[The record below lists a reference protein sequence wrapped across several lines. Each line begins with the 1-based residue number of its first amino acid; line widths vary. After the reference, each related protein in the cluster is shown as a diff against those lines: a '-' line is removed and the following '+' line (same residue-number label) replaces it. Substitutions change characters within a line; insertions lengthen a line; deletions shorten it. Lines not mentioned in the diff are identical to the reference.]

1 MFYAIID
8 IVFID
13 ILYMNP
19 INDTIV
25 KDTLKKIKE
34 LYSKKG
40 YMDRYG
46 TDVWISAIL
55 CVVFIFF
62 TTRQYLTNVLEV
74 VRADW
79 PNQRCNPFF
88 MPFAGFINKP
98 TDRSNLEYTVENFS
112 GCITSILEFV
122 ALAAFEPFRIILK
135 VLNDAINFLVQSFN
149 QLRGLMDKLRTQFAD
164 IFDQIYTAIA
174 NLIVAFMNFIVKM
187 KDTMEK
193 TKGVLTTIMFTLYG
207 AYMTMESAFLA
218 IIDLIVLILII
229 IACIIVVYICI
240 ATGLFPIPIIGPGVA
255 AAPSIM
261 AIVIIVIMIGITIPV
276 IWFMVMMMRILRLSS
291 PPTPKIPGCFQ
302 GNTVIPLFNGEKYI
316 KDIKI
321 GDKLKNGGLVTATIQ
336 FSATNQ
342 NIYNLNGV
350 IVSGEHRVFHS
361 KWIKIKDHPESIY
374 MPLFNEPFVYC
385 LNTDNKSFVIGD
397 TIFSDWDDIDTKVL
411 TDLQTNCVSKGYLPE
426 SFTYADIHT
435 HLESGFHPDTL
446 VSLNSGLFI
455 PIHEIEVNDML
466 ENNTKVL
473 GVIRIQGNDVNLYKH
488 TFANDTFICGTKN
501 IHIDDINL
509 GKINCMRSE
518 SMRSGENVPILYHL
532 LTDSKFF
539 MANTIKVNDYNYGI
553 DVYLK

>member
-1 MFYAIID
+1 
-8 IVFID
+8 
-13 ILYMNP
+13 MNP
-19 INDTIV
+19 TNDTIV

-34 LYSKKG
+34 IYLKRS

-46 TDVWISAIL
+46 TDVWISAVL
-55 CVVFIFF
+55 CVIF
-62 TTRQYLTNVLEV
+62 TILICHQYLTNVLEV
-74 VRADW
+74 VRSDW
-79 PNQRCNPFF
+79 PNQRCNPLF

-112 GCITSILEFV
+112 GCITSILEFI
-122 ALAAFEPFRIILK
+122 ALAAFQPFKIILQI
-135 VLNDAINFLVQSFN
+135 LNDAINYLVESFN
-149 QLRGLMDKLRTQFAD
+149 KIRGLLDQLRRQYAD
-164 IFDQIYTAIA
+164 IFDQIFTALS
-174 NLIVAFMNFIVKM
+174 NLLAAFMNFVVKL
-187 KDTMEK
+187 KDIFEK
-193 TKGVLTTIMFTLYG
+193 TKGILTTILFTLFG
-207 AYMTMESAFLA
+207 AYMTMESAFL
-218 IIDLIVLILII
+218 IVIDLIVLILII
-229 IACIIVVYICI
+229 IACIIVVYICV
-240 ATGLFPIPIIGPGVA
+240 ATGLFPIPIIGPAVA
-255 AAPSIM
+255 TAPSIM

-276 IWFMVMMMRILRLSS
+276 IWFMIMMLKVLNLSS

-302 GNTVIPLFNGEKYI
+302 GNTVISLVEGDKYI

-321 GDKLKNGGLVTATIQ
+321 GDTLKDGGIVTATIQ
-336 FSATNQ
+336 FSATSQ

-350 IVSGEHRVFHS
+350 IVSGEHRVLHS
-361 KWIKIKDHPESIY
+361 DWIKVKDHPNSVH

-385 LNTDNKSFVIGD
+385 LNTDTKAFVIGD

-411 TDLQTNCVSKGYLPE
+411 SDLQTNCVSNGYLPE

-435 HLESGFHPDTL
+435 HLESGFHPETL

-455 PIHEIEVNDML
+455 PICEVEVNDVL

-488 TFANDTFICGTKN
+488 TFANDAFICGTKN

-509 GKINCMRSE
+509 GKVNCMQSE
-518 SMRSGENVPILYHL
+518 SMRTRSEPMPILYHL

-539 MANTIKVNDYNYGI
+539 MANAIKVNDYNYGI